1 MDQGKQTL
9 IELWIGIGICACI
22 FLIPGFFLKGYCLPF
37 ILGIISGA
45 VIAAGLAAHMYR
57 SLSRALELPE
67 EKAAGYTRRMS
78 LLRLLLLAVVL
89 MLGAAFGSKVQLAAM
104 LLGVLSLKFSAY
116 LQPLTHKYIF
126 NKFFNKGR

>member
-9 IELWIGIGICACI
+9 IELLIGIGVCAC
-22 FLIPGFFLKGYCLPF
+22 LLSIPGFFLKGYCLSF
-37 ILGIISGA
+37 VLGVVSGA
-45 VIAAGLAAHMYR
+45 VLAVGLAVHMFH
-57 SLSRALELPE
+57 SLSRTLDLPK
-67 EKAAGYTRRMS
+67 EKAAGYARKMS
-78 LLRLLLLAVVL
+78 LIRLLILAAIL
-89 MLGAAFGSKVQLAAM
+89 MLAAFLGNTVQIAAM